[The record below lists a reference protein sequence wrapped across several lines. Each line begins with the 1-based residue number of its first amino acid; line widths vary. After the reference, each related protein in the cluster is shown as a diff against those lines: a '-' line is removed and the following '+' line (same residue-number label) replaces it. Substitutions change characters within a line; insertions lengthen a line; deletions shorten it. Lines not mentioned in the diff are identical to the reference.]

1 MNQRDHARIL
11 IYSHDTYG
19 LSRTRRC
26 LAVANALVGQFKGL
40 FVLIISGAQLP
51 SGMGL
56 RARVDFVKIPSIIKL
71 YDGHY
76 TSMEEHIDLRDTLAM
91 RQSIVHNT
99 AEAFDPDLMIVDG
112 APLGPAPEIE
122 DTVEH
127 LRAHGCTI
135 VMALAD
141 LIDADDGTMEDLD
154 PNEATEDLDR
164 LYDRIWVYG
173 VNRFAEP
180 FSALDVPAS
189 LAEKITYAGYL
200 RRNIPR
206 GFATLD
212 LPFTNPYIL
221 VMTDDS
227 NDDPEL
233 LDCVLTAYETDRTL
247 PHPALLILSPLLPAA
262 DRKVIRGRVS
272 RLDNVRLMDFE
283 EGSGALMPGAVGVVT
298 TAEYDALC
306 QVLSFD
312 KRAIFVVREGEQ
324 SARTVRA
331 KRAEKMSLAVVL
343 EHEAARDAAVMAK
356 ALHTLANQPL
366 PSQAGAT
373 DMLTGLETICAQ
385 VEALTAQVQQS
396 SS

>member
-1 MNQRDHARIL
+1 MKQRDHARIL

-40 FVLIISGAQLP
+40 FVLIISGAQVP

-56 RARVDFVKIPSIIKL
+56 RARVDFVKIPSVIKL

-91 RQSIVHNT
+91 RQSIVRNT

-127 LRAHGCTI
+127 LRGRGCTI

-141 LIDADDGTMEDLD
+141 LLDVDD
-154 PNEATEDLDR
+154 ATELDLITTDALQAIDR
-164 LYDRIWVYG
+164 LYDQIWVYG
-173 VNRFAEP
+173 DSRFADP
-180 FSALDVPAS
+180 FSALDVPPS
-189 LAEKITYAGYL
+189 LAAKVTSAGYL

-221 VMTDDS
+221 ITTDDS
-227 NDDPEL
+227 DDDPEV

-247 PHPALLILSPLLPAA
+247 PHPALLLLSPLLPAA
-262 DRKVIRGRVS
+262 DRKVIRGRAS
-272 RLDNVRLMDFE
+272 RLENVRLMDFE
-283 EGSGALMPGAVGVVT
+283 EGSGALMPGAVGIVT
-298 TAEYDALC
+298 TAGVRCPVSGA
-306 QVLSFD
+306 
-312 KRAIFVVREGEQ
+312 VVR
-324 SARTVRA
+324 
-331 KRAEKMSLAVVL
+331 
-343 EHEAARDAAVMAK
+343 
-356 ALHTLANQPL
+356 
-366 PSQAGAT
+366 QAGDLCRARRGEIEPFCPGT
-373 DMLTGLETICAQ
+373 ARGR
-385 VEALTAQVQQS
+385 VEPRSYSGTRSDARCGCHGQS
-396 SS
+396 TS